1 MTSKTKPT
9 KQSSLKIII
18 IKKTDRIRG
27 GNNIVD
33 KGKTEFTS
41 FLVEMS

>member
-9 KQSSLKIII
+9 KQSSLKIK
-18 IKKTDRIRG
+18 IKIKTDRIRG
-27 GNNIVD
+27 GKNIVD